1 MYLRETRRR
10 NRDGSEVAY
19 LALAHNERDP
29 DTQMPKARIIHNFGR
44 ADFVDRDGLARLVK
58 SISRFLD
65 PADAVA
71 ATAGPGEVT
80 VVDARPMGTA
90 WVADRL
96 WERLGIAAQIIEVA
110 GRRRGRGRRI
120 DPVVVERV
128 IFSMVAN
135 RLSPTPLSKLA
146 GCGWVADRVFIDGLA
161 GVDADSC
168 YRAMD
173 FFLTTL
179 AELQEA
185 VFFAVANLLN
195 LEVDILFFD
204 TSSTYW
210 ETEGADEAL
219 LDDDDEGS
227 DGGDEVTRVVEG
239 AWRTYGHSKDHRPD
253 LPQIVIGMAVTREGI
268 PVRVWTFPGNTSDQI
283 LIRTVK
289 DDLSH
294 WQLNRVIWALDRG
307 FTSAANRRYLQ
318 RGGGHYIVGEK
329 LRGDS
334 AEAAVA
340 LSRQGRYKVVAGNL
354 RVKEVRVDDGAG
366 RDRFVICHNPDA
378 ATSDAA
384 VRDQI
389 VARLTERIAGSDTMP
404 ARKRAELAGRLKTK
418 TAFARFLRT
427 TPGGLLRVD
436 RAAVR
441 ADANFDGKFLLR
453 TSDESLTAA
462 DIAQGYK
469 GLYEAERGW
478 RDLKS
483 TIDLRPVYH
492 HREDRIRAHV
502 QLQWLALLLLRVA
515 ETTTGDTWRNIRDE
529 LERMHLVTLATTEG
543 HVAQRSELT
552 PGHRSIL
559 RALDLPEPPRFFDFT
574 PTAE

>member
-29 DTQMPKARIIHNFGR
+29 GTGTPRARIIHNFGR
-44 ADFVDRDGLARLVK
+44 ADLVERDGLARLVK

-65 PADAVA
+65 PGDAVA
-71 ATAGPGEVT
+71 ATAGTGQVQ
-80 VVDARPMGTA
+80 VVDSRPMGTA
-90 WVADRL
+90 WVAGRL
-96 WERLGIAAQIIEVA
+96 WERLGIAQQITTVA
-110 GRRRGRGRRI
+110 ERRRGPGRRV
-120 DPVVVERV
+120 DPAVVERV
-128 IFSMVAN
+128 IFAMVAN

-146 GCGWVADRVFIDGLA
+146 GCSWVANRVFIDGLA
-161 GVDADSC
+161 EVSDDAC

-173 FFLTTL
+173 FFLTAL
-179 AELQEA
+179 GELQEA
-185 VFFAVANLLN
+185 VFFSVANLLN

-210 ETEGADEAL
+210 ETEAADDTL
-219 LDDDDEGS
+219 LGDTDDEGT
-227 DGGDEVTRVVEG
+227 DEAGRAVEG
-239 AWRTYGHSKDHRPD
+239 AWRTYGKSKDHRPD

-268 PVRVWTFPGNTSDQI
+268 PVRVWTFPGNTSDQV

-294 WQLNRVIWALDRG
+294 WNLNRVIWALDRG
-307 FTSAANRRYLQ
+307 FTSATNRRYLQ

-334 AEAAVA
+334 KEAAAA
-340 LSRQGRYKVVAGNL
+340 LSRAGRYHTVAGNL
-354 RVKEVRVDDGAG
+354 RVKEVRVDDGTA

-378 ATSDAA
+378 ATRDAA

-389 VARLTERIAGSDTMP
+389 ITRLQDKIDGSDTLP
-404 ARKRAELAGRLKTK
+404 PPKRAELVGRLKTK
-418 TAFARFLRT
+418 PAFARFLRA
-427 TPGGLLRVD
+427 TPGGLLRID
-436 RAAVR
+436 RAKVR

-453 TSDESLTAA
+453 TSDESLSAA

-483 TIDLRPVYH
+483 TIDLRPIYH

-515 ETTTGDTWRNIRDE
+515 ETTVGDTWRNIRDE
-529 LERMHLVTLATTEG
+529 LERMHLVTLATTQG

-552 PGHRSIL
+552 PRQRSIL
-559 RALDLPEPPRFFDFT
+559 RALNLPEPPRFYDFT